1 MYLGQQFLA
10 LGSKP
15 LKGIVVRV
23 VHIKPTI
30 TLSTVLPP
38 VARARGRTLIVSFGQ
53 AQLGFAV
60 PKSQLRGLAQALMTL
75 SADEGSRQ

>member
-1 MYLGQQFLA
+1 LALVAVLARLKGMYLGQQFLA

-38 VARARGRTLIVSFGQ
+38 D
-53 AQLGFAV
+53 
-60 PKSQLRGLAQALMTL
+60 P
-75 SADEGSRQ
+75 D